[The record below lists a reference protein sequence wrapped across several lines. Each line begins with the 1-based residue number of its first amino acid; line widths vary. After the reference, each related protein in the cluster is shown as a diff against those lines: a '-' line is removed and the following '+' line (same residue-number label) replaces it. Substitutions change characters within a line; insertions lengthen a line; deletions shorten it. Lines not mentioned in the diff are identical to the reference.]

1 LSSEVLLDVT
11 TNANEVDSQLQQAM
25 LCYVESGSARSAA

>member
-1 LSSEVLLDVT
+1 VLLDVT